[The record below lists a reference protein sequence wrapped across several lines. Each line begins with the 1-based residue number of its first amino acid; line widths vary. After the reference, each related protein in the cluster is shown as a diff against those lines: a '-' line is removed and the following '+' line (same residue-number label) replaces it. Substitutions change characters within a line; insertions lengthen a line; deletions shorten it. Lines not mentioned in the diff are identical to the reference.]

1 MCIMDKKNDI
11 IPISCAEGGSEKMLL
26 AVDVGNTNIML
37 GTIDNGEIVN
47 IVRIH
52 TEPRYTAAE
61 YGIQLRQLL
70 DYYEIDPRQLNDAII
85 CSVVPPVTEALREAI
100 FHQTGLKC
108 MLVGPGI
115 KTGMN
120 VRIDDPSTLAGDL
133 AVGSVA
139 AIACYGAPA
148 IVLNMGTATT
158 MTVVDEKGTYRGG
171 IIVPGV
177 ELGLQALSAGT
188 SLLPDI
194 SVTPPRKVIATNT
207 VDAMRSGAVFATAAM
222 IDGVIERME
231 QELGQRCKV
240 IATGTLC
247 SAVIPYCR
255 HAVIQDDN
263 LILRGLWTLYEK
275 NRKQAER
282 SKERT

>member
-1 MCIMDKKNDI
+1 MR
-11 IPISCAEGGSEKMLL
+11 ISGTEGGERMLL

-37 GTIDNGEIVN
+37 GTIDNGEIIN

-52 TEPRYTAAE
+52 TDPRYTAAE

-139 AIACYGAPA
+139 AIACYGTPA

-188 SLLPDI
+188 SLLPDV
-194 SVTPPRKVIATNT
+194 SVTPPMKVIATNT
-207 VDAMRSGAVFATAAM
+207 VDALRSGAVFATAAM

-247 SAVIPYCR
+247 SAIIPFCW
-255 HAVIQDDN
+255 HDVIQDDN
-263 LILRGLWTLYEK
+263 LILKGLWTLYEK
-275 NRKQAER
+275 NRK
-282 SKERT
+282 

>member
-1 MCIMDKKNDI
+1 MVYNKKSLLSYGI
-11 IPISCAEGGSEKMLL
+11 IWISYTEGGSKKMLL
-26 AVDVGNTNIML
+26 AIDVGNTNIML

-52 TEPRYTAAE
+52 TESRYTAAE

-70 DYYEIDPRQLNDAII
+70 DYYEIDPDCLDDAII

-139 AIACYGAPA
+139 AIACYGVPA

-158 MTVVDEKGTYRGG
+158 MTVVDEKETYRGG

-194 SVTPPRKVIATNT
+194 SVTPPKKVIATNT

-247 SAVIPYCR
+247 SAVIPHCR

-263 LILRGLWTLYEK
+263 LILKGLWTLYEK
-275 NRKQAER
+275 NRK
-282 SKERT
+282 

>member
-1 MCIMDKKNDI
+1 
-11 IPISCAEGGSEKMLL
+11 MLL
-26 AVDVGNTNIML
+26 AIDVGNTNIML
-37 GTIDNGEIVN
+37 GTIDNGDIVN

-52 TEPRYTAAE
+52 TESRYTAAE

-70 DYYEIDPRQLNDAII
+70 DYYEIDPDCLDDAII

-139 AIACYGAPA
+139 AIACYGVPA

-158 MTVVDEKGTYRGG
+158 MTVVDEKETYRGG

-194 SVTPPRKVIATNT
+194 SVTPPKKVIATNT

-247 SAVIPYCR
+247 SAVIPHCR

-263 LILRGLWTLYEK
+263 LILKGLWTLYEK

-282 SKERT
+282 SEERT